1 MTLRRPE
8 ACLTDRRVASASP
21 LSIHFKLAAASLL
34 LRAAN
39 GRLGSAVNLFIKGN
53 LMAKNV
59 VVVGAQW
66 GDEGKGKIVDWLT
79 ERVAGVV
86 RFNGGHNAGH
96 TLVINGKKTILRL
109 IPSGIMHATSV
120 CYLGNGVVLSPEA
133 FFREVDE
140 LIAIGVPNVE
150 KRLRVSANAALIMP
164 YHVALDHARE
174 AAAGDKKI
182 GTTGRGIGPA
192 YEDKIARRT
201 LRVAD
206 LFDKERFVE
215 QVRSV
220 LKYHNFVLE
229 NYLGAKPLD
238 ADEVIDQMLS
248 YAERL
253 RPMVCDVSAELHKQC
268 AEGKQFLF
276 ERQSREASG

>member
-1 MTLRRPE
+1 
-8 ACLTDRRVASASP
+8 
-21 LSIHFKLAAASLL
+21 
-34 LRAAN
+34 
-39 GRLGSAVNLFIKGN
+39 
-53 LMAKNV
+53 
-59 VVVGAQW
+59 
-66 GDEGKGKIVDWLT
+66 
-79 ERVAGVV
+79 
-86 RFNGGHNAGH
+86 
-96 TLVINGKKTILRL
+96 
-109 IPSGIMHATSV
+109 
-120 CYLGNGVVLSPEA
+120 
-133 FFREVDE
+133 
-140 LIAIGVPNVE
+140 
-150 KRLRVSANAALIMP
+150 MP
-164 YHVALDHARE
+164 YHIALDQARE

-253 RPMVCDVSAELHKQC
+253 APDGLRRLGRVAQAVRR
-268 AEGKQFLF
+268 
-276 ERQSREASG
+276 RQAVPL